1 MHLIFLATLRVIYIK
16 DSSFIVKIRLICNQQ
31 HLFWST
37 AMILSSVGDL
47 VLHVEILALSDQLF
61 HYLTNL
67 LLLDKWRIP
76 KFTK

>member
-1 MHLIFLATLRVIYIK
+1 
-16 DSSFIVKIRLICNQQ
+16 
-31 HLFWST
+31 
-37 AMILSSVGDL
+37 MILPSVGDL